1 MVAQAGIRVVYDA
14 VLFYTA
20 TGPDIRLKKNVFAT
34 ENNGELKKN
43 TVEIKVY
50 EVEKGQMVEVEVAK
64 STPIESTEVGQFN
77 SIAAALARKHELEAA
92 DK

>member
-1 MVAQAGIRVVYDA
+1 
-14 VLFYTA
+14 
-20 TGPDIRLKKNVFAT
+20 
-34 ENNGELKKN
+34 
-43 TVEIKVY
+43 
-50 EVEKGQMVEVEVAK
+50 MVEVEVAK